1 MILQAL
7 VEYYQRLILEGCA
20 GIAAEGFEQKEIP
33 FVIVLDQ
40 RGQFI
45 SLQDTREGE
54 DKKKRGRIFTV
65 PKGIKKTSGNASNF
79 LWDTPNYVFG
89 KPKVEDAQNNPKAK
103 EQHSLFIKTIQTK
116 FPSPIEDEGIQAVIN
131 FLERGE
137 FTSIFSHPLWPEI
150 KESYANLTFKLASD
164 EELICQRP
172 NVIQVMA
179 TSSIHDKAQNICL
192 VTGQNDEPQRLHT
205 AIKGVR
211 GSQTSGANLVSFN
224 LRAFASYGKEQ
235 GANAPIGKKAEFA
248 YTTAINHL
256 LSRDSTQKIQVG
268 DATTVFWAEKKN
280 QMENVFQEL
289 FGYQPANQEN
299 VQDYRQLLAL
309 FHSPETGVAKAN
321 LDLATKFYVL
331 GLAPNAARIA
341 VRFWY
346 AGTVGSA
353 ADNIYQHFEDLN
365 MVKSKNEWRRTDLRS
380 LLRSIVLREKDDNI
394 APNLAGDTMK
404 AILAGTP
411 YPQPLLISAIQR
423 CRAEQDVTY
432 TRASLIKAILVRNS
446 RYRKNNV
453 QEVSMSLDTTNKNPG
468 YLLGRLFAVLER
480 TQERAG
486 PGINATIRDRF
497 YGAASSTPVAAF
509 PQLMK
514 LKNFHIAKLENKGE
528 AVNLEKLIGE
538 IISKL
543 EAGEAF
549 PSHLNIQDQGR
560 FAVGYY
566 HQRQELFTRKEN

>member
-7 VEYYQRLILEGCA
+7 VEYYQRLLREDS

-33 FVIVLDQ
+33 FLIVLDQ
-40 RGQFI
+40 HGQFI

-54 DKKKRGRIFTV
+54 GKKKRGRLFTV
-65 PKGIKKTSGNASNF
+65 PKSVKRTRNPSANLLWDNPSYVLGYPEETSKKQHELFEAAIVNRFPPSRRDDGITAVLNF
-79 LWDTPNYVFG
+79 L
-89 KPKVEDAQNNPKAK
+89 QNNSF
-103 EQHSLFIKTIQTK
+103 Q
-116 FPSPIEDEGIQAVIN
+116 PIY
-131 FLERGE
+131 
-137 FTSIFSHPLWPEI
+137 SHPDWTEI
-150 KESYANLTFKLASD
+150 SEKGLNLAFKLNTD
-164 EELICQRP
+164 DGLVCQRSI
-172 NVIQVMA
+172 VIDAITQ
-179 TSSIHDKAQNICL
+179 TSQIRINERPCL
-192 VTGQNDEPQRLHT
+192 VTGEQDTPVTLHT
-205 AIKGVR
+205 AIKGVHNANP
-211 GSQTSGANLVSFN
+211 TGANIVSFQKN
-224 LRAFASYGKEQ
+224 SGFDSYGKEQ

-248 YTTAINHL
+248 YTTALNHL
-256 LSRDSTQKIQVG
+256 FLRDSTQKFQIG
-268 DATTVFWAEKKN
+268 DVTTVFWSEKKN

-289 FGYQPANQEN
+289 FDYQPTNQANQ
-299 VQDYRQLLAL
+299 QDYRQLLAL
-309 FHSPETGVAKAN
+309 FRSPETGVEQAN
-321 LDLATKFYVL
+321 LDLSTKFYVL

-346 AGTVGSA
+346 AVTVGSV

-365 MVKSKNEWRRTDLRS
+365 MVKSKNEWRRIDLRS
-380 LLRSIVLREKDDNI
+380 LLRSIVLREKDENI

-404 AILAGTP
+404 SILAGTP
-411 YPQPLLISAIQR
+411 YPQTLLISAIQR

-432 TRASLIKAILVRNS
+432 TRVALIKAILVRDS
-446 RYRKNNV
+446 RYYKKNV
-453 QEVSMSLDTTNKNPG
+453 QEVSMSLDTTNTTPG

-480 TQERAG
+480 TQERAS

-497 YGAASSTPVAAF
+497 YGAASSTPVIAF

-528 AVNLEKLIGE
+528 AVKLEKLIGE

-543 EAGEAF
+543 EARVAF

-566 HQRQELFTRKEN
+566 HQRQEFFTKKEN